1 MGFLLTQ
8 SISFAGV
15 ASPPAIE
22 MLLAPDTVG
31 IGSTTELTI
40 TVDNTINPGPIS
52 QLSFTLSMPEG
63 VTIRALS
70 SECGGTLATEN
81 EGSLLRFSGGAV
93 DTSSTCEIKAL
104 VTQNIRGPHDL
115 TIADFT
121 SEVGPSAPAFATLFT
136 SSEPILGFSK
146 RFVPDLVPLGGRSTL
161 IYTIENQGSEDVL
174 NLSFRDF
181 FPPGIAIATP
191 PSVSTNCPGISIT
204 AINGTQAIDVSPEDP
219 VPLPAGETC
228 TLTLEVVGVI
238 PGTHLSISSNLTAV
252 GAIGGEIVSGGLA
265 FAELEVIDPSSILNV
280 SFDKEFID
288 NPIAPGES
296 GTLLFS
302 ITNNSAT
309 DTITN
314 LSFTDDL
321 EATLPGLV
329 ATEIPIR
336 GGTLLQAGFDG
347 DAGGGGPV
355 ITGEWDYLDR
365 IENENGSND
374 GYPVDEEGNAWNS
387 ASFDVST
394 SSIGPWES
402 EEVPIQVGGIDGFP
416 GAEDLLFGI
425 GAAANGQNLI
435 TTYLFR
441 NTFEISL
448 EQLSETEWLAEYLLD
463 DGGVIYIN
471 GIEVFR
477 TPSMPEGEISTTTLA
492 GLGDETGFST
502 GGLNLNGVLVEGTNS
517 IAIEVHQNTLESS
530 DVGFQVQLIPG
541 SQAAAGGFTYV
552 DDPFQDTPDPD
563 FSSGEL
569 DPTGGSEGG
578 ALRVQTGGQNF
589 FANFFSPE
597 SSGGWSRDFTLEEA
611 ALATVNVRYRLNL
624 AGDFDNDEYGEAVL
638 TVDGIRWGDG
648 PDNSLLRFDG
658 SSDNQID
665 SDSGWREASI
675 EIPLNA
681 GSHTLVIGAY
691 TNRSTSGTEIVQ
703 AWFDDISIEVPEI
716 NIEPCGPGSS
726 ISGTS
731 LLVVEGGSLAPG
743 QTCSFPVEV
752 SVPADAAFGPHL
764 NVTSRLSA
772 RVNGQPRTGLPATD
786 TLVVEPIAPTITKV
800 FTPSAVPIGG
810 QSTVTYTIDNTA
822 SAIEARGLAFSDIF
836 PEAIRMIRGDVP
848 PGKQLPVETLNCGEG
863 GIFSL
868 SSDTNTFSV
877 SGDAVVPAGTVCT
890 ISFEVTTSKATA
902 GTYGSTT
909 SDLTS
914 SLGTSPGAAANLTI
928 VAPPLFTQEFS
939 PDFNAGQVGI
949 LTYTIDNSTS
959 PLDAIGLSFSN
970 TLPDGLVLS
979 NPVNF
984 SSTCVGG
991 SASAGPGGSLLSYS
1005 NGRIPAG
1012 GRCIL
1017 QVEVTSIE
1025 GGTFVNT
1032 TGDLTSSLGNS
1043 GPSTDTLQVR
1053 PIVNVSLNQLESA
1066 DPIIAGT
1073 GGLTYT
1079 VSVTNQGP
1087 STATDLIISEEL
1099 GILTK
1104 GVAVAGI
1111 TPDQGTY
1118 QEGIWTL
1125 PSLPAGTTATL
1136 TVALSVDPSADEG
1149 VDVITSTATLTGVT
1163 QTNVSTATAVSDA
1176 ASIITRADLQVTN
1189 MALADPTIAGSG
1201 PLNLEYM
1208 VTVTNL
1214 GPSFASDVSL
1224 RNNFDLPPGVSLGE
1238 AEPLAGTTTES
1249 TGESVTWTVGD
1260 LPVGSTSLV
1269 RLRLTV
1275 GPSTEAG
1282 VDVITNLAS
1291 VISVAQTD
1299 VNPQNNSIESSAS
1312 VEREADIAIEVVESR
1327 DPVLAG
1333 YSEGGTPGNLS
1344 HVITASN
1351 NGPSDASNLA
1361 IQLESAS
1368 PPGTTI
1374 VGFGPD
1380 GAPLPP
1386 VWSIANLPTG
1396 DAISFAILYDVS
1408 SSVPAGIDTIAT
1420 SGELLSFDGRII
1432 TTEDDFDR
1440 EATSVVSPGSVAIQE
1455 GDITLDLQTAL
1466 FKQTITVTN
1475 NNLLEIPAFRL
1486 LIDGLP
1492 GDVTVHNSQGVPEG
1506 TAFLLY
1512 NQPIAAGESI
1522 DLVVEYFQVTA
1533 SGGFQPEFQ
1542 VELVDP
1548 VEVLFSTPGIELNR
1562 VGSLPNGDKLL
1573 EFISE
1578 VGAVY
1583 TIQYSRDGKT
1593 WVNVVPDVTAG
1604 ANVTQWVDNGPPK
1617 TSSHPNTAGTRFY
1630 RVIRKDPEPRP

>member
-52 QLSFTLSMPEG
+52 QLSFTLPMPEG

-302 ITNNSAT
+302 ITNDSAT

-329 ATEIPIR
+329 ATEIPTR

-868 SSDTNTFSV
+868 SSDINTF
-877 SGDAVVPAGTVCT
+877 
-890 ISFEVTTSKATA
+890 
-902 GTYGSTT
+902 
-909 SDLTS
+909 
-914 SLGTSPGAAANLTI
+914 
-928 VAPPLFTQEFS
+928 
-939 PDFNAGQVGI
+939 
-949 LTYTIDNSTS
+949 
-959 PLDAIGLSFSN
+959 
-970 TLPDGLVLS
+970 
-979 NPVNF
+979 
-984 SSTCVGG
+984 
-991 SASAGPGGSLLSYS
+991 
-1005 NGRIPAG
+1005 
-1012 GRCIL
+1012 
-1017 QVEVTSIE
+1017 
-1025 GGTFVNT
+1025 
-1032 TGDLTSSLGNS
+1032 
-1043 GPSTDTLQVR
+1043 
-1053 PIVNVSLNQLESA
+1053 
-1066 DPIIAGT
+1066 
-1073 GGLTYT
+1073 
-1079 VSVTNQGP
+1079 
-1087 STATDLIISEEL
+1087 
-1099 GILTK
+1099 
-1104 GVAVAGI
+1104 
-1111 TPDQGTY
+1111 
-1118 QEGIWTL
+1118 
-1125 PSLPAGTTATL
+1125 
-1136 TVALSVDPSADEG
+1136 
-1149 VDVITSTATLTGVT
+1149 
-1163 QTNVSTATAVSDA
+1163 
-1176 ASIITRADLQVTN
+1176 
-1189 MALADPTIAGSG
+1189 
-1201 PLNLEYM
+1201 
-1208 VTVTNL
+1208 
-1214 GPSFASDVSL
+1214 
-1224 RNNFDLPPGVSLGE
+1224 
-1238 AEPLAGTTTES
+1238 
-1249 TGESVTWTVGD
+1249 
-1260 LPVGSTSLV
+1260 
-1269 RLRLTV
+1269 
-1275 GPSTEAG
+1275 
-1282 VDVITNLAS
+1282 
-1291 VISVAQTD
+1291 
-1299 VNPQNNSIESSAS
+1299 
-1312 VEREADIAIEVVESR
+1312 
-1327 DPVLAG
+1327 
-1333 YSEGGTPGNLS
+1333 
-1344 HVITASN
+1344 
-1351 NGPSDASNLA
+1351 
-1361 IQLESAS
+1361 
-1368 PPGTTI
+1368 
-1374 VGFGPD
+1374 
-1380 GAPLPP
+1380 
-1386 VWSIANLPTG
+1386 
-1396 DAISFAILYDVS
+1396 
-1408 SSVPAGIDTIAT
+1408 
-1420 SGELLSFDGRII
+1420 
-1432 TTEDDFDR
+1432 
-1440 EATSVVSPGSVAIQE
+1440 
-1455 GDITLDLQTAL
+1455 
-1466 FKQTITVTN
+1466 
-1475 NNLLEIPAFRL
+1475 
-1486 LIDGLP
+1486 
-1492 GDVTVHNSQGVPEG
+1492 
-1506 TAFLLY
+1506 
-1512 NQPIAAGESI
+1512 
-1522 DLVVEYFQVTA
+1522 
-1533 SGGFQPEFQ
+1533 
-1542 VELVDP
+1542 
-1548 VEVLFSTPGIELNR
+1548 
-1562 VGSLPNGDKLL
+1562 
-1573 EFISE
+1573 
-1578 VGAVY
+1578 
-1583 TIQYSRDGKT
+1583 
-1593 WVNVVPDVTAG
+1593 
-1604 ANVTQWVDNGPPK
+1604 
-1617 TSSHPNTAGTRFY
+1617 
-1630 RVIRKDPEPRP
+1630 